1 MVFISNKRAGVED
14 GFIPSDGD
22 NWHVDDADAVRE
34 HVLETH
40 RETLVA
46 VQECA
51 DAVAAGRECAAGATD
66 GRTLAADLERE
77 LRREGVLDAFPDLL
91 AGAVAAAGRELTAT
105 PVAAPP
111 YVAVTSVGP
120 VARATVGDER
130 LVIAI
135 EVFGVERGEY
145 ARYVRRPRRPA
156 ESLTVELR

>member
-1 MVFISNKRAGVED
+1 M
-14 GFIPSDGD
+14 
-22 NWHVDDADAVRE
+22 DDADAARTY
-34 HVLETH
+34 VLESH

-46 VQECA
+46 VLACA
-51 DAVAAGRECAAGATD
+51 DAVAAGRTRGAGATD

-77 LRREGVLDAFPDLL
+77 LRREGVLETVPDLL
-91 AGAVAAAGRELTAT
+91 AGAVAAADRELTAT

-135 EVFGVERGEY
+135 EVFGVERGERT
-145 ARYVRRPRRPA
+145 RYVRRARRPA
-156 ESLTVELR
+156 EALVVEFR